1 MKIKTGLKIV
11 IAASLATISI
21 AMATSFIASKYV
33 REMAREEKSFSRILE
48 NINGLRALTYDFLM
62 YRTDRARN
70 QWLLIHN
77 DIERFLAAPHLRTS
91 GHDEAFDDFK
101 ARHSRVRDIFQRLL
115 QTHEKEAARPELE
128 SVLKE
133 TENRLTGQLLFE
145 TQSMVSDIVQLSS
158 ALSQRAHDTLRLA
171 DLINMGSWILVL
183 IIVIINS
190 LYVFTSVVKPL
201 FRMHEG
207 VGIVA
212 AGDLGHTVG
221 IDIQNEVGELSRSFD
236 QMTANL
242 REHTL
247 QLERSNRELEEFAFV
262 TSHDLQEPLR
272 KIQTFADRLKALNCD
287 FAADKGRDYLVRIE
301 RCAGRMRDLI
311 VALSRYS
318 GIRNAIEPMETIDLK
333 APVEQAIAALEPL
346 REHTGGVI
354 EVGELP
360 HIEAD
365 PDQMRHL
372 FQNLIDNSLR
382 YQCNQK
388 PFVQVYSDCACS
400 NGCFEIHVKDN
411 GIGFCGSYLHTIFK
425 PFQRLHGKDS
435 PYQGTG
441 IGLTICRKIVERH
454 GGSITARSAPD
465 KGSIFTVRLPQ
476 AQKKTEAV

>member
-21 AMATSFIASKYV
+21 AMATSIIAGKYV

-70 QWLLIHN
+70 QWLLTHD
-77 DIERFLAAPHLRTS
+77 DIERFLAAPQLGIS
-91 GHDEAFDDFK
+91 GRDEALNDFK
-101 ARHSRVRDIFQRLL
+101 ARHSRVRDIFQHLL
-115 QTHEKEAARPELE
+115 ETHEKEASRPELE
-128 SVLKE
+128 PLLKE

-171 DLINMGSWILVL
+171 DLINIGSWILVL
-183 IIVIINS
+183 TIVIINS
-190 LYVFTSVVKPL
+190 IYIFTSVVKPL
-201 FRMHEG
+201 FRVHTG

-221 IDIQNEVGELSRSFD
+221 LDIQNEVGELSRAFD
-236 QMTANL
+236 RMTANL

-247 QLERSNRELEEFAFV
+247 QLERSNRELEDFAFV

-272 KIQTFADRLKALNCD
+272 KIQTFADRLKTINCD
-287 FAADKGRDYLVRIE
+287 FAGDKGRDYLDRIE

-311 VALSRYS
+311 FALSRYS
-318 GIRNAIEPMETIDLK
+318 GIKNAIEPMEPVDLK
-333 APVEQAIAALEPL
+333 EAVEQAIADLEPL
-346 REHTGGVI
+346 REHTEGII

-360 HIEAD
+360 RIEAD
-365 PDQMRHL
+365 QAQMRCL

-382 YQCNQK
+382 YRCEQK
-388 PFVQVYSDCACS
+388 PLVQVYSDCSCYG
-400 NGCFEIHVKDN
+400 GCFEIHVKDN
-411 GIGFCGSYLHTIFK
+411 GIGFSGSYRDKIFK

-441 IGLTICRKIVERH
+441 IGLTICRRIVERH
-454 GGSITARSAPD
+454 GGSITAQSEPD
-465 KGSIFTVRLPQ
+465 KGSTFTVRLPR